1 MMPNRLATLV
11 FVAALAV
18 TAQVGAV
25 RAASFTWDTTVSATD
40 SGGVLGP
47 YTSNGQS
54 IYAVGYQVTGGTTAA
69 AKTGDTLVGAT
80 AVEYTGSGYGIGVTD
95 SGEDGSSPG
104 HTVSNQ
110 ATSSGQ
116 QITDMV
122 AFALP
127 GAGYIP
133 TSITLHQFCANGNGS
148 GAQTC
153 AQAGST
159 GFDDV
164 SIFIGGNPA
173 NMPTGATTLA
183 QLVSTYGFTQVSTAN
198 LVTGNSLTGS
208 GDRTINLNGSLTGG
222 YLIIAASLNDNL
234 GAADYFK
241 IAALS
246 ANSPA
251 TVKVPEPGTLAI
263 FAVGLAG
270 IALAR
275 RRGRKSGQA

>member
-1 MMPNRLATLV
+1 MTPTRLAALA

-18 TAQVGAV
+18 MAQVGDV
-25 RAASFTWDTTVSATD
+25 RAASFTWDTTVSANS
-40 SGGVLGP
+40 SGGDLGP

-54 IYAVGYQVTGGTTAA
+54 IYAVGYQVTGGTTVA
-69 AKTGDTLVGAT
+69 AKMADTVVAAT
-80 AVEYTGSGYGIGVTD
+80 AVEYTGSCCGIGVID
-95 SGEDGSSPG
+95 SGEDGSAPG
-104 HTVSNQ
+104 HTVSNE
-110 ATSSGQ
+110 ATSGGQ

-122 AFALP
+122 AFVLP

-153 AQAGST
+153 AQDGSS

-173 NMPTGATTLA
+173 NMPTGNTTLA
-183 QLVSTYGFTQVSTAN
+183 QLVSSYGFTQVSTAN
-198 LVTGNSLTGS
+198 LVTGSSLTGS
-208 GDRTINLNGSLTGG
+208 GDRTINLNGSLSGA

-234 GAADYFK
+234 GSADYFK

-251 TVKVPEPGTLAI
+251 TVKVPEPGTLATL
-263 FAVGLAG
+263 AVGLAG
-270 IALAR
+270 IAIAR
-275 RRGRKSGQA
+275 RRRRNSGQA